1 MRQPPR
7 RIIVTGS
14 TPTTGRGTST
24 LAVAPLHW
32 QWPLYTSSGTLTTD
46 RGTLT
51 TGSGTL
57 TAGSGTLTAQEN
69 SKEKERSL
77 QGVATAEEDETAA

>member
-7 RIIVTGS
+7 RIIATGS
-14 TPTTGRGTST
+14 TPKTGRGTCT
-24 LAVAPLHW
+24 LAAAPLHW
-32 QWPLYTSSGTLTTD
+32 QRPLYTGSGTLKTD
-46 RGTLT
+46 R
-51 TGSGTL
+51 GTL

-69 SKEKERSL
+69 SKEKGRSL